1 MVLFKMNKK
10 RNPMAQELRTPKYR
24 KRVVEDKRRK
34 EVNMNNDMDNW
45 KDNGMDSIDNRIAEV
60 DNDNLDGMESDL
72 DHIDTLD
79 DESFSELQDAMKEL
93 LDDCSKSDFKKVGKF
108 LIKLM
113 RKETE

>member
-1 MVLFKMNKK
+1 MNKK

-45 KDNGMDSIDNRIAEV
+45 EDNGIDSIDNRIDEVAIAE
-60 DNDNLDGMESDL
+60 LDGMESAL
-72 DHIDTLD
+72 DHINTLD
-79 DESFSELQDAMKEL
+79 DESFFELQDAMKEL
-93 LDDCSKSDFKKVGKF
+93 LDDCSKSNFKKVGKF

>member
-1 MVLFKMNKK
+1 MNKK

-34 EVNMNNDMDNW
+34 EVNMNNDIDNW
-45 KDNGMDSIDNRIAEV
+45 EDNGIDSIDNRIDEV
-60 DNDNLDGMESDL
+60 EIANLNGMESDL

-79 DESFSELQDAMKEL
+79 DESFSALQDAIKEL
-93 LDDCSKSDFKKVGKF
+93 LDDCSKSNFKKVGKF